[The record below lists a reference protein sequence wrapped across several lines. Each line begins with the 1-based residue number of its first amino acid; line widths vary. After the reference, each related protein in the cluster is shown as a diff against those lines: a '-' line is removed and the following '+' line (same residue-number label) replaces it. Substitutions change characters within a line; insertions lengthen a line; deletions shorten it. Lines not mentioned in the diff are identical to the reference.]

1 MGEPQLSTSSV
12 LRVGAGVVEI
22 DELLELVAGWLPQ
35 QRWFPARTEA
45 VRLRLVDLVSWETDE
60 SGTSVHVLV
69 VTADG
74 SPTGSAAAQ
83 VPVVLRTG
91 PAEVPT
97 TSRGLG
103 HVPVRD
109 ERGGATQE
117 TALVTDGPGDP
128 AYLRAW
134 LDRAVPEPDVAGHV
148 RAGLEARA
156 CRPITGEQSNSSVIL
171 PSSAPDAPSGILK
184 VFRSLTP
191 GANPDVDVPRALTA
205 AGFRGV
211 PRVLAWQDGERPG
224 GHLAVLS
231 AFVPDAADGF
241 QLACDLAA
249 TGEDFAPLAGELGA
263 TVASLHDALVHAFG
277 TTQSDGAGD
286 GVADA
291 LARRLAWATARV
303 PALAD
308 VAPAVTRLVE
318 RLAALP
324 QALRVQRIHGDL
336 HLGQV
341 LRAPSGWFVMDFEG
355 EPLVPVDQRTRPDLA
370 LRDVAGLL
378 RSIDYAAARGGGDAR
393 WAHGA
398 RHALLTA
405 YLEGRE
411 SDVDAG
417 AQTLVLGALELDKA
431 LYEVVYE
438 TENRPTWAQI
448 PWTAVR
454 RLLDE
459 LGGSA
464 SKVSAPD

>member
-1 MGEPQLSTSSV
+1 MGEPQVSTSSA
-12 LRVGAGVVEI
+12 LRVGAGVVEM
-22 DELLELVAGWLPQ
+22 DELLDLVAGWLPE
-35 QRWFPARTEA
+35 QRWFPAQGEA
-45 VRLRLVDLVSWETDE
+45 VRLRPVDVTSWETDE
-60 SGTSVHVLV
+60 PGTTAHVLV
-69 VTADG
+69 VTTVG
-74 SPTGSAAAQ
+74 SAAGSAAAQ
-83 VPVVLRTG
+83 VPLVLRVG

-97 TSRGLG
+97 TARRLG
-103 HVPVRD
+103 HVAVRD
-109 ERGGATQE
+109 EHGVATQE
-117 TALVTDGPGDP
+117 AALVTDGPGDP

-134 LDRAVPEPDVAGHV
+134 LSRAVAEPDVAGHV
-148 RAGLEARA
+148 RAGLDASA

-211 PRVLAWQDGERPG
+211 PRVLAWQDGEHPA
-224 GHLAVLS
+224 GHRAVLS

-249 TGEDFAPLAGELGA
+249 TGADFAPLAGELGA
-263 TVASLHDALVHAFG
+263 TIASLHDALVHAFG
-277 TTQSDGAGD
+277 TQGDEAGN

-291 LARRLAWATARV
+291 LAQRLAWAADRV
-303 PALAD
+303 PALVE
-308 VAPAVTRLVE
+308 VAPAVTRIVE

-324 QALRVQRIHGDL
+324 HALRVQRIHGDL

-355 EPLVPVDQRTRPDLA
+355 EPLVPMDQRIRPDLA

-393 WAHGA
+393 WAHDS

-405 YLEGRE
+405 YFEGRE
-411 SDVDAG
+411 PVVDAG
-417 AQTLVLGALELDKA
+417 AQALTLGALELDKA

-448 PWTAVR
+448 PWSAVR
-454 RLLDE
+454 RLVDE
-459 LGGSA
+459 LGGGA
-464 SKVSAPD
+464 S